1 MTMRR
6 WLPALLAVAGVFGL
20 SGTAFAQRGG
30 CGGGMTNQLRGM
42 PGGGTAQLT
51 ALRTQQAYV
60 NQLRAAQL
68 QQLQFQL
75 QAQQANQQAGLLYA
89 QMVAAEQQAFNEAM
103 AAKAR
108 RQAKIQAAQLKAAGG
123 GGN

>member
-6 WLPALLAVAGVFGL
+6 WLPALLAVVSVFGL

-30 CGGGMTNQLRGM
+30 CGGGGATNQLRGG
-42 PGGGTAQLT
+42 PGGGTSQLT
-51 ALRTQQAYV
+51 GQRGQQATV

-75 QAQQANQQAGLLYA
+75 QALQANNDGGLLYA
-89 QMVAAEQQAFNEAM
+89 QMVAAEQQAFQEAL
-103 AAKAR
+103 AARAR
-108 RQAKIQAAQLKAAGG
+108 RQAKIQEAQLKAAGG
-123 GGN
+123 N